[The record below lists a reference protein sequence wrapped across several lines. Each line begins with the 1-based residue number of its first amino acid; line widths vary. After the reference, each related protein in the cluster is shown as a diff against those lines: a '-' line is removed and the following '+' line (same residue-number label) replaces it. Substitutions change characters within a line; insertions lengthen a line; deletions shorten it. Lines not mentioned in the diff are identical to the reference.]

1 MVVCI
6 QIAGA
11 IKPHYIILERL
22 TSVCGIH
29 TIMGGANVSFEV
41 HLYFIGQ
48 LELLFE
54 VQHVT
59 MADKPY

>member
-11 IKPHYIILERL
+11 IKPHYIILDRL
-22 TSVCGIH
+22 ISVCGIH

-41 HLYFIGQ
+41 FHWTIGT
-48 LELLFE
+48 LI
-54 VQHVT
+54 
-59 MADKPY
+59 